1 MTPKYST
8 NLTSED
14 IMEWFTENKFI
25 VIGVIIGLAVLWNL
39 FGG

>member
-8 NLTSED
+8 TTWEK
-14 IMEWFTENKFI
+14 IMLWFKENKLI
-25 VIGVIIGLAVLWNL
+25 VIGVIIGLAILWNL